1 MRIGI
6 IGAGHMATVL
16 AAQWL
21 AAGHEVMI
29 GARAAERGKALA
41 ARLGPDVPHG
51 TLRDAAGFGDAA
63 LLAIW
68 PTDVIPALLAAGA
81 ADGTLAGRTLIDCN
95 NPVETGSFTL
105 TTGEVSLAEQIA
117 RLAPGSRVVKAF
129 NQCHADVW
137 AMDPPRFDGRPL
149 VVPLA
154 GDDPAGK
161 DLVAGLVR
169 DMGCEPRDV
178 GPLHRARHL
187 EAMAAIVIG
196 FLYGGAPT
204 GTVFNLVTADTPDHD
219 GTRGATA
226 QLVDRRA

>member
-6 IGAGHMATVL
+6 IGAGRMAAVL
-16 AAQWL
+16 GQRWV

-29 GARAAERGKALA
+29 GARDAERGKALA
-41 ARLGPDVPHG
+41 ARLGPDVPSG
-51 TLRDAAGFGDAA
+51 TLREAAVFGEVA

-95 NPVETGSFTL
+95 NPVETTSFTL
-105 TTGEVSLAEQIA
+105 TTGEVSLAEQVA

-137 AMDPPRFDGRPL
+137 AMDPPVFDDRPL

-169 DMGCEPRDV
+169 DTGCEPLDV

-187 EAMAAIVIG
+187 EAMAAVVIG
-196 FLYGGAPT
+196 LLYGGAPT
-204 GTVFNLVTADTPDHD
+204 HTVFNLVKA
-219 GTRGATA
+219 
-226 QLVDRRA
+226 

>member
-6 IGAGHMATVL
+6 IGAGRMAAVL
-16 AAQWL
+16 AARWV

-29 GARAAERGKALA
+29 GARDIERGKALA
-41 ARLGPDVPHG
+41 ARIGPDVSSG
-51 TLRDAAGFGDAA
+51 TLRDAAVFGEAA

-68 PTDVIPALLAAGA
+68 PTDVIPALLQAGA
-81 ADGTLAGRTLIDCN
+81 AEGTFAGRTLIDCN
-95 NPVETGSFTL
+95 NPVETASFTL

-137 AMDPPRFDGRPL
+137 AMQPPRFDGRSL
-149 VVPLA
+149 IVPLA
-154 GDDPAGK
+154 GDDPTGK
-161 DLVAGLVR
+161 DLVSGLVR

-196 FLYGGAPT
+196 LLYGGAPT
-204 GTVFNLVTADTPDHD
+204 RTVFNLVDA
-219 GTRGATA
+219 
-226 QLVDRRA
+226 

>member
-6 IGAGHMATVL
+6 IGAGRMAEVL
-16 AAQWL
+16 AARWIG
-21 AAGHEVMI
+21 AGHEVMI
-29 GARAAERGKALA
+29 GARDAERGKALA
-41 ARLGPDVPHG
+41 ARLGPDVPSG
-51 TLRDAAGFGDAA
+51 TLRDAAVFGEVA

-68 PTDVIPALLAAGA
+68 PTDVIPALLQAGA

-95 NPVETGSFTL
+95 NPVETASFTL

-129 NQCHADVW
+129 NQCHSDVW
-137 AMDPPRFDGRPL
+137 AMEPPRFDGRPL

-161 DLVAGLVR
+161 ELVAGLVR
-169 DMGCEPRDV
+169 DIGCEPRDI

-196 FLYGGAPT
+196 LLFGGAPT
-204 GTVFNLVTADTPDHD
+204 GTVFNLVDA
-219 GTRGATA
+219 
-226 QLVDRRA
+226 

>member
-6 IGAGHMATVL
+6 IGAGRMAAVL
-16 AAQWL
+16 AQRWV

-29 GARAAERGKALA
+29 GARDAERAKALA
-41 ARLGPDVPHG
+41 AHLGPDVPSG
-51 TLRDAAGFGDAA
+51 TLREAAEFGEAA

-81 ADGTLAGRTLIDCN
+81 TDGTLAGRTLIDCN

-129 NQCHADVW
+129 NQCHSDVW
-137 AMDPPRFDGRPL
+137 AMEPPVFDGRPL

-169 DMGCEPRDV
+169 DIGCEPRDV

-187 EAMAAIVIG
+187 EAMAAVVIG

-204 GTVFNLVTADTPDHD
+204 RTVFNLVEA
-219 GTRGATA
+219 
-226 QLVDRRA
+226 

>member
-6 IGAGHMATVL
+6 IGAGHMAAVL
-16 AAQWL
+16 ATRWV

-29 GARAAERGKALA
+29 GARDAERGKALA
-41 ARLGPDVPHG
+41 ARLGPDVPSG
-51 TLRDAAGFGDAA
+51 TLREAAVFSEAA

-81 ADGTLAGRTLIDCN
+81 ADGTLAGRTVIDCN
-95 NPVETGSFTL
+95 NPVETRSFTL

-117 RLAPGSRVVKAF
+117 RLAPGSRVVKAL

-137 AMDPPRFDGRPL
+137 AMEPPRFDGRPL

-161 DLVAGLVR
+161 DLVARLVR
-169 DMGCEPRDV
+169 DLGCEPRDV

-196 FLYGGAPT
+196 LLNGGAPT
-204 GTVFNLVTADTPDHD
+204 RTVFNLVDA
-219 GTRGATA
+219 
-226 QLVDRRA
+226 

>member
-6 IGAGHMATVL
+6 IGAGRMAAVL
-16 AAQWL
+16 AQQWV

-29 GARAAERGKALA
+29 GARDAERGKVLA
-41 ARLGPDVPHG
+41 ARLGPDVPSG
-51 TLRDAAGFGDAA
+51 TLREAAVFGEAA

-95 NPVETGSFTL
+95 NPVETMSFTL
-105 TTGEVSLAEQIA
+105 TTGEVSLAEQVA

-137 AMDPPRFDGRPL
+137 AMDPPVFDDRPL
-149 VVPLA
+149 VVPIA

-161 DLVAGLVR
+161 DLVAALVR
-169 DMGCEPRDV
+169 DTGSEPLDV

-187 EAMAAIVIG
+187 EAMAAVVIG
-196 FLYGGAPT
+196 LLFGGAPT
-204 GTVFNLVTADTPDHD
+204 RTVFNLVEA
-219 GTRGATA
+219 
-226 QLVDRRA
+226 

>member
-1 MRIGI
+1 
-6 IGAGHMATVL
+6 V
-16 AAQWL
+16 
-21 AAGHEVMI
+21 
-29 GARAAERGKALA
+29 LA
-41 ARLGPDVPHG
+41 ARLGPDVPSG
-51 TLRDAAGFGDAA
+51 TLREAAVFGEVA

-95 NPVETGSFTL
+95 NPVETMSFTL
-105 TTGEVSLAEQIA
+105 TTGEVSLAEQVA

-137 AMDPPRFDGRPL
+137 AMDPPVFDGRPL

-161 DLVAGLVR
+161 DLVACLVR
-169 DMGCEPRDV
+169 DTGCEPLDV

-187 EAMAAIVIG
+187 EAMAAVVIG
-196 FLYGGAPT
+196 LLYGGAPT
-204 GTVFNLVTADTPDHD
+204 DTVFNLVEA
-219 GTRGATA
+219 
-226 QLVDRRA
+226 

>member
-6 IGAGHMATVL
+6 IGAGRMAAVL
-16 AAQWL
+16 AQRWV

-29 GARAAERGKALA
+29 GARDAERGKVLA
-41 ARLGPDVPHG
+41 ARLGPDVPSG
-51 TLRDAAGFGDAA
+51 SLREAAEFGEAA

-81 ADGTLAGRTLIDCN
+81 ADGTLAGRTVIDCN
-95 NPVETGSFTL
+95 NPVETSSFTL

-129 NQCHADVW
+129 NQCHSDVW
-137 AMDPPRFDGRPL
+137 AMEHPVFDGRPL

-187 EAMAAIVIG
+187 EAMAAVVIG
-196 FLYGGAPT
+196 FLYTGAPT
-204 GTVFNLVTADTPDHD
+204 RTVFNLVEA
-219 GTRGATA
+219 
-226 QLVDRRA
+226 

>member
-6 IGAGHMATVL
+6 MGAGRMAAVL
-16 AAQWL
+16 AQRWV

-29 GARAAERGKALA
+29 GARDAERGKVLA
-41 ARLGPDVPHG
+41 ARLGPDVPSG
-51 TLRDAAGFGDAA
+51 TLREAAVFGEVA

-95 NPVETGSFTL
+95 NPVETMSFTL
-105 TTGEVSLAEQIA
+105 TTGEVSLAEQVA
-117 RLAPGSRVVKAF
+117 RLAPGSRVVTAF

-137 AMDPPRFDGRPL
+137 AMAPPVFDDRPL
-149 VVPLA
+149 VVPIA

-169 DMGCEPRDV
+169 DTGCEPLDV

-187 EAMAAIVIG
+187 EAMAAVVIG
-196 FLYGGAPT
+196 LLYGSAPT
-204 GTVFNLVTADTPDHD
+204 RTVFNLVEA
-219 GTRGATA
+219 
-226 QLVDRRA
+226 

>member
-6 IGAGHMATVL
+6 IGAGRMAAVL
-16 AAQWL
+16 ATRWV

-29 GARAAERGKALA
+29 GARDPERGKALA
-41 ARLGPDVPHG
+41 ARLGPDVPSG
-51 TLRDAAGFGDAA
+51 TPREAAVFGEAA

-68 PTDVIPALLAAGA
+68 PTDVIPALLQAGA
-81 ADGTLAGRTLIDCN
+81 AEGTLAGRTLIDCN
-95 NPVETGSFTL
+95 NPVETASFTL
-105 TTGEVSLAEQIA
+105 TTGEVSLAEQLA

-137 AMDPPRFDGRPL
+137 AMEPPRFDGRPL

-161 DLVAGLVR
+161 ELVARLVR
-169 DMGCEPRDV
+169 DMGCEPRDI

-187 EAMAAIVIG
+187 EAMAAVVIG
-196 FLYGGAPT
+196 LLYGGAPRR
-204 GTVFNLVTADTPDHD
+204 TVFNLVDA
-219 GTRGATA
+219 
-226 QLVDRRA
+226 

>member
-6 IGAGHMATVL
+6 IGAGRMAAVL
-16 AAQWL
+16 AQRWV
-21 AAGHEVMI
+21 AAGHDVMI
-29 GARAAERGKALA
+29 GARDAERSKVLA
-41 ARLGPDVPHG
+41 ARLGPDVPSG
-51 TLRDAAGFGDAA
+51 TLREAAVFGEVA

-95 NPVETGSFTL
+95 NPVETTSFTL
-105 TTGEVSLAEQIA
+105 TTGEVSLAEQVA

-137 AMDPPRFDGRPL
+137 AMDPPVFDDRPL

-169 DMGCEPRDV
+169 DTGCEPLDV

-187 EAMAAIVIG
+187 EAMAAVVIG
-196 FLYGGAPT
+196 LLYGGAPT
-204 GTVFNLVTADTPDHD
+204 HTVFNLVKA
-219 GTRGATA
+219 
-226 QLVDRRA
+226 